1 MSVTTTWVPN
11 SAAMRGIDR
20 VNVFSQ
26 TVCNTPSEPDDVDV
40 VDDDEADDDVED
52 DGHDDD
58 EDKYEV
64 KRVS

>member
-1 MSVTTTWVPN
+1 
-11 SAAMRGIDR
+11 MRGIDR

-26 TVCNTPSEPDDVDV
+26 TVCNTPSEPDDADV